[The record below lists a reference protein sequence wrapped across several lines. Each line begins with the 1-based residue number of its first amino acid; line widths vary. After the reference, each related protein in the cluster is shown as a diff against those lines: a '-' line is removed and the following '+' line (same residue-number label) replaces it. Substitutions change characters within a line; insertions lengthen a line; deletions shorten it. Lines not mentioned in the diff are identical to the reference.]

1 MPIYMGYRVTVGPA
15 IICDKK
21 LEEQRNMV
29 PPLYE
34 YQCPN
39 HGRFE
44 AWQRITEPA
53 LDRCPECGQ
62 PIEKLISLPSG
73 FVNEPSGHYVPA
85 PGYDKKGR
93 MNEIKISKR
102 ESERQDR
109 ARRDAMMATRER
121 AIKQGQRPVFN

>member
-1 MPIYMGYRVTVGPA
+1 MPIY
-15 IICDKK
+15 
-21 LEEQRNMV
+21 E
-29 PPLYE
+29 YE
-34 YQCPN
+34 CHL

-44 AWQRITEPA
+44 VWRSITDVSTQPC
-53 LDRCPECGQ
+53 LECGGKTK
-62 PIEKLISLPSG
+62 KLISLPAG
-73 FVNEPSGHYVPA
+73 HVLEPSGHYIPA

-121 AIKQGQRPVFN
+121 AIKQGQRPVFD